1 MDLES
6 LGKEVKLE
14 IQKAAS
20 IDEAELIRIKH
31 LGKKGS
37 LTKVLHTIGNLPVTE
52 RPKAGQLANK
62 LKNELAE
69 LIKEKKEVIKQKKS
83 LPWIDLSL
91 PGRKPNLGGLHPLS
105 ILSQEIQD
113 IFIQMGFSVVTGP
126 EIETEY
132 YNFTALNTPKDHP
145 ARDMHDTF
153 YLKDGR
159 LLRTHTSPV
168 QIRTLEKLSPPL
180 RIISPGKCYRVD
192 TFDPIHSPTFTQVEG
207 LWIDKNISMA
217 DLFGTL
223 DLFAKKIFG
232 KDVKTEF
239 FPSYFPFTEPSAEM
253 WIQCPFCKGKG
264 CSVCKKRGKIETVGA
279 GMVHPNILKRLGYEE
294 FNGFAFGMGV
304 DRIAMTKY
312 DIDDI
317 RLFFQNELQF
327 LRQFDD
333 SKL

>member
-20 IDEAELIRIKH
+20 INEAELIRIKH

>member
-20 IDEAELIRIKH
+20 INEAELIRIKH

-264 CSVCKKRGKIETVGA
+264 CSVCKKRGKIETAGA
-279 GMVHPNILKRLGYEE
+279 GMVHPNILKALGYEE

-304 DRIAMTKY
+304 DRIAMTKH

>member
-6 LGKEVKLE
+6 LGKEVKLA

-20 IDEAELIRIKH
+20 IDEVERVRIKH
-31 LGKKGS
+31 LGKKGK
-37 LTKVLHTIGNLPVTE
+37 LTKVLHSIGNLPAKE
-52 RPKAGQLANK
+52 RPKAGKLANK

-69 LIKEKKEVIKQKKS
+69 LIKEKKEAIKKQKS
-83 LPWIDLSL
+83 LPWMDLSL
-91 PGRKPNLGGLHPLS
+91 PGRIPTTGGLHPLTT
-105 ILSQEIQD
+105 LSQEIQE

-180 RIISPGKCYRVD
+180 RIISPGRCFRVD
-192 TFDPIHSPTFTQVEG
+192 TFDPIHSPTFTQIEG

-279 GMVHPNILKRLGYEE
+279 GMVHPNILKFLGYEE

-317 RLFFQNELQF
+317 RLFFQNEIQF

>member
-1 MDLES
+1 MNLEA
-6 LGKEVKLE
+6 LGKEVKLN
-14 IQKAAS
+14 IQNATT
-20 IDEAELIRIKH
+20 IEEVETIRIKH

-37 LTKVLHTIGNLPVTE
+37 LTKVLHSIGNLPAEE
-52 RPKAGQLANK
+52 RPEAGKFANI
-62 LKNELAE
+62 LKNELMT
-69 LIKEKKEVIKQKKS
+69 LIREKKEYIKQKKS
-83 LPWIDLSL
+83 FSWLDLSL
-91 PGRKPNLGGLHPLS
+91 PGRKPRVGGLHPLS
-105 ILSQEIQD
+105 ILSEEIQD

-153 YLKDGR
+153 YLNDGR

-168 QIRTLEKLSPPL
+168 QIRTLEKYSPPL
-180 RIISPGKCYRVD
+180 RIISPGRCYRVD
-192 TFDPIHSPTFTQVEG
+192 TFDPIHSPTFMQIEG

-223 DLFAKKIFG
+223 DLLAKKIFG
-232 KDVKTEF
+232 KNVKTEF

-264 CSVCKKRGKIETVGA
+264 CSVCKKKGRIETVGA
-279 GMVHPNILKRLGYEE
+279 GMVHPNILKALGYGE
-294 FNGFAFGMGV
+294 FNGFAFGMGI

>member
-20 IDEAELIRIKH
+20 INEAELIRIKH

-264 CSVCKKRGKIETVGA
+264 CSVCKKRGKIETAGA
-279 GMVHPNILKRLGYEE
+279 GMVHPNILKALGYEE

>member
-37 LTKVLHTIGNLPVTE
+37 LTKVLHTIGNLPASE

-69 LIKEKKEVIKQKKS
+69 LIIEKKEVIKQKKS

-91 PGRKPNLGGLHPLS
+91 PGRKPNLGGLHPLT

-264 CSVCKKRGKIETVGA
+264 CSVCKKRGKIETAGA
-279 GMVHPNILKRLGYEE
+279 GMVHPNILKALGYEE

>member
-6 LGKEVKLE
+6 LKEGAKSKIENASSLE
-14 IQKAAS
+14 
-20 IDEAELIRIKH
+20 EVERIRIEY

-37 LTKVLHTIGNLPVTE
+37 LTEVLHSIGNLPPEE
-52 RPKAGQLANK
+52 RPKIGKLANK
-62 LKNELAE
+62 LKKEISE
-69 LIKEKKEVIKQKKS
+69 SIKEKKKAIEQKKS

-91 PGRKPNLGGLHPLS
+91 PGRKPVTGGLHPLT

-113 IFIQMGFSVVTGP
+113 IFIHMGFSVVTGP

-153 YLKDGR
+153 YLKDEG

-168 QIRTLEKLSPPL
+168 QIRTLETHSPPL

-192 TFDPIHSPTFTQVEG
+192 TFDPTHSPTFMQLEG
-207 LWIDKNISMA
+207 LWVDKNISMS

-223 DLFAKKIFG
+223 DLFAKRIFG
-232 KDVKTEF
+232 NDVKTEF

-253 WIQCPFCKGKG
+253 WIECPFCKGKG
-264 CSVCKKRGKIETVGA
+264 CTVCKKKGRIETLGA
-279 GMVHPNILKRLGYEE
+279 GMVHPNILKSLGYEK

-304 DRIAMTKY
+304 DRIAMTRY

-317 RLFFQNELQF
+317 RLFYQNELEF
-327 LRQFDD
+327 LEQFDD

>member
-6 LGKEVKLE
+6 LGRETRLE
-14 IQKAAS
+14 IQKA
-20 IDEAELIRIKH
+20 ITVDEVESIRIKH

-37 LTKVLHTIGNLPVTE
+37 LTKVLHSIGNLPAEE
-52 RPKAGQLANK
+52 RPEAGKFANK
-62 LKNELAE
+62 LKKELMT
-69 LIKEKKEVIKQKKS
+69 LIREKKESIKRKKS
-83 LPWIDLSL
+83 LPWLDLSL
-91 PGRKPNLGGLHPLS
+91 PGRKPRMGGLHPLS
-105 ILSQEIQD
+105 ILSEEIEE

-153 YLKDGR
+153 YLNDGR

-168 QIRTLEKLSPPL
+168 QIRTLEKYSPPL
-180 RIISPGKCYRVD
+180 RIISPGRCYRVD
-192 TFDPIHSPTFTQVEG
+192 TFDPIHSPTFMQIEG

-223 DLFAKKIFG
+223 ALLAKKIFG
-232 KDVKTEF
+232 KNVKTEF

-264 CSVCKKRGKIETVGA
+264 CSVCKKKGKIETIGA
-279 GMVHPNILKRLGYEE
+279 GMVHPNILNALGYGE
-294 FNGFAFGMGV
+294 FNGFAFGMGI

>member
-264 CSVCKKRGKIETVGA
+264 CSVCKKRGKIETAGA
-279 GMVHPNILKRLGYEE
+279 GMVHPNILKALGYEE

>member
-37 LTKVLHTIGNLPVTE
+37 LTKVLHTIGNLPASE

-69 LIKEKKEVIKQKKS
+69 LIIEKKEVIKQKKS

-91 PGRKPNLGGLHPLS
+91 PGRKPNLGGLHPLT

-264 CSVCKKRGKIETVGA
+264 CSVCKKRGKIETAGA
-279 GMVHPNILKRLGYEE
+279 GMVHPNILKALGYEE

-333 SKL
+333 SEL

>member
-6 LGKEVKLE
+6 LKKEAKLE
-14 IQKAAS
+14 IQKAKT
-20 IDEAELIRIKH
+20 IDELESIRIKH

-37 LTKVLHTIGNLPVTE
+37 LTKILHSIGNLSVTE
-52 RPKAGQLANK
+52 RPKVGQLANK

-69 LIKEKKEVIKQKKS
+69 SIEEKKKTIGKEKS
-83 LPWIDLSL
+83 YPWIDTSL
-91 PGRKPNLGGLHPLS
+91 PGRKPNTGGLHPLS

-113 IFIQMGFSVVTGP
+113 IFIRMGFSVVTGP

-132 YNFTALNTPKDHP
+132 YNFTALNTPKHHP

-168 QIRTLEKLSPPL
+168 QIRTLEKNSPPL

-192 TFDPIHSPTFTQVEG
+192 TFDPIHSPTFTQIEG
-207 LWIDKNISMA
+207 LWVDKNISMA

-223 DLFAKKIFG
+223 DSFAKNIFG

-253 WIQCPFCKGKG
+253 WIECPFCKGKG

-279 GMVHPNILKRLGYEE
+279 GMVHPNILKSLGYEGC
-294 FNGFAFGMGV
+294 NGFAFGMGV

-327 LRQFDD
+327 LRQFND

>member
-1 MDLES
+1 MNLES
-6 LGKEVKLE
+6 LEKEVKTK
-14 IQKAAS
+14 IQNAKT
-20 IDEAELIRIKH
+20 IDEVESLRIKH

-37 LTKVLHTIGNLPVTE
+37 LTKVLHSIGNLPAEE
-52 RPKAGQLANK
+52 RPEAGKFANK
-62 LKNELAE
+62 LKNELLA
-69 LIKEKKEVIKQKKS
+69 LIREKKESIKRKKA
-83 LPWIDLSL
+83 LPWLDLTL
-91 PGRKPNLGGLHPLS
+91 PGRKPRVGGLHPLS
-105 ILSQEIQD
+105 ILSEEIQD

-153 YLKDGR
+153 YLNDGR

-168 QIRTLEKLSPPL
+168 QIRTLEKYSPPL
-180 RIISPGKCYRVD
+180 RIISPGRCYRVD
-192 TFDPIHSPTFTQVEG
+192 TFDPIHSPTFMQIEG

-223 DLFAKKIFG
+223 DLLAKKIFG
-232 KDVKTEF
+232 KNVKTEF

-264 CSVCKKRGKIETVGA
+264 CSVCKKKGRIETVGA
-279 GMVHPNILKRLGYEE
+279 GMVHPNILKALGYGE
-294 FNGFAFGMGV
+294 FNGFAFGMGI

>member
-37 LTKVLHTIGNLPVTE
+37 LTKVLHTIGNLPASE

-69 LIKEKKEVIKQKKS
+69 LIIEKKEVIKQKKS

-91 PGRKPNLGGLHPLS
+91 PGRKPNIGGLHPLT

-264 CSVCKKRGKIETVGA
+264 CSVCKKRGKIETAGA
-279 GMVHPNILKRLGYEE
+279 GMVHPNILKALGYEE

-333 SKL
+333 SEL

>member
-6 LGKEVKLE
+6 LGEKVKLA
-14 IQKAAS
+14 IRKASS
-20 IDEAELIRIKH
+20 IDEVEQIRIKY
-31 LGKKGS
+31 LGKKGE
-37 LTKVLHTIGNLPVTE
+37 LTKILHSIGNLPAEE
-52 RPKAGQLANK
+52 RPKAGKLANI
-62 LKNELAE
+62 LKNEFSA
-69 LIKEKKEVIKQKKS
+69 LINEKKEEITKQKS
-83 LPWIDLSL
+83 LPWMDLSL
-91 PGRKPNLGGLHPLS
+91 PGRKPNMGGLHPLS
-105 ILSQEIQD
+105 ILSQEIQE
-113 IFIQMGFSVVTGP
+113 IFIQMGFSIVTGP

-132 YNFTALNTPKDHP
+132 YNFTALNTPEDHP

-168 QIRTLEKLSPPL
+168 QIRTLEKHSPPL
-180 RIISPGKCYRVD
+180 RIISPGRCYRVD
-192 TFDPIHSPTFTQVEG
+192 TFDPIHSPTFTQIEG
-207 LWIDKNISMA
+207 LWIDKGISMA

-253 WIQCPFCKGKG
+253 WIECPFCKGKG

-279 GMVHPNILKRLGYEE
+279 GMVHPNILKSLGYGE